1 MREHGQATAG
11 VIRALL
17 AEGSAPTQGPVEVS
31 SGKASGAAAAGG
43 EERKGV
49 VRVVAADMPP
59 ALQRRAHDELA
70 TMPHSPR
77 RLDPKRLALNKV
89 NSHTTIL

>member
-1 MREHGQATAG
+1 
-11 VIRALL
+11 
-17 AEGSAPTQGPVEVS
+17 
-31 SGKASGAAAAGG
+31 
-43 EERKGV
+43 
-49 VRVVAADMPP
+49 MPP

-77 RLDPKRLALNKV
+77 RLDPKRLALALNKV